1 MLNLSS
7 LHNSYNF
14 HILKL
19 ILKHIKK
26 LINHF
31 YKFFLYIKK
40 VNTYYQK
47 HNERLQ
53 KETSESYQNL
63 SKDEKDKKVKKDSSL
78 ISKSFFKRKIVES
91 WVHETLLFST

>member
-1 MLNLSS
+1 MLNSYS

-19 ILKHIKK
+19 IFKHIKK
-26 LINHF
+26 LINYF

-53 KETSESYQNL
+53 KETSYQNL

-91 WVHETLLFST
+91 